1 MKISTRDKP
10 QVFDAY
16 AMVSYLPILRDGE
29 TLIVYQETSKME
41 KDKIDVYLESI
52 ASALRYLYPNNMVM
66 VTSMVNGVK
75 QTEFEIK

>member
-52 ASALRYLYPNNMVM
+52 A
-66 VTSMVNGVK
+66 
-75 QTEFEIK
+75 